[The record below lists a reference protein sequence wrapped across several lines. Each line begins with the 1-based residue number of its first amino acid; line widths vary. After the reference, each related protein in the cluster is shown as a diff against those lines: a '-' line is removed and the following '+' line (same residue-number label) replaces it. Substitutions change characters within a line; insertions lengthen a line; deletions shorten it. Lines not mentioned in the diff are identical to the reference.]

1 MRCRFRPFRPG
12 ACSRMSCTMR
22 ESVTLSYSSQ
32 LQESV
37 HAIAKE
43 LNIDELTMQSQSYHI
58 NAGSRSQYAF
68 SGNVR
73 ASYSVPSE
81 EQAKK
86 LFRAMVE
93 RDIDAGLSVN
103 KHGGGNCAR

>member
-1 MRCRFRPFRPG
+1 
-12 ACSRMSCTMR
+12 MSCTMR

-32 LQESV
+32 LQAESV